1 MAFSSAHSPQQR
13 LIDRDDGIE
22 AESIDDALEL
32 LAGACEFVR
41 EEGEGRGRREKEG
54 VRVCCVLCA
63 CMDECATVC
72 THVPALEGPPFKNK
86 TSSKYRAEHVE
97 GDGLAAGPELLDRLG
112 APVGVDLDL
121 PPHMP
126 ARPPRH
132 SCRQGRDG
140 GD

>member
-1 MAFSSAHSPQQR
+1 M
-13 LIDRDDGIE
+13 
-22 AESIDDALEL
+22 
-32 LAGACEFVR
+32 C
-41 EEGEGRGRREKEG
+41 
-54 VRVCCVLCA
+54 VCMLCVCVCVLNNVYL
-63 CMDECATVC
+63 MWVCATVC
-72 THVPALEGPPFKNK
+72 THVPALEGPPSKNK

-112 APVGVDLDL
+112 AAVGVDLDL

>member
-1 MAFSSAHSPQQR
+1 MSMMVAIMIDLDIVINIVIRGRGGSWHHSREQ
-13 LIDRDDGIE
+13 
-22 AESIDDALEL
+22 LEL
-32 LAGACEFVR
+32 AAALAGANR
-41 EEGEGRGRREKEG
+41 D
-54 VRVCCVLCA
+54 L
-63 CMDECATVC
+63 TVC
-72 THVPALEGPPFKNK
+72 THVPALEGPPSKNK